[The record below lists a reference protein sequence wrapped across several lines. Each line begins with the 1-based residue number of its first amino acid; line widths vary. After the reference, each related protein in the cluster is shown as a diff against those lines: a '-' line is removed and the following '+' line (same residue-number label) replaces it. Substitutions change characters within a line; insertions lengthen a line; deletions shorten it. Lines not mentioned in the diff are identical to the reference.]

1 MLYFRCS
8 VLINGE
14 KNNYLIFFFFFSAT
28 NEIKSNAST
37 KYPTVWLG
45 SGDGWLYIHSAIG
58 EHRKTIEK
66 VWLRHAIYSIV

>member
-1 MLYFRCS
+1 MFVALIEFLSEHNFYDLNIL
-8 VLINGE
+8 VLAGNETPIN
-14 KNNYLIFFFFFSAT
+14 T
-28 NEIKSNAST
+28 ST

-45 SGDGWLYIHSAIG
+45 TGDGWLYIHSAIS